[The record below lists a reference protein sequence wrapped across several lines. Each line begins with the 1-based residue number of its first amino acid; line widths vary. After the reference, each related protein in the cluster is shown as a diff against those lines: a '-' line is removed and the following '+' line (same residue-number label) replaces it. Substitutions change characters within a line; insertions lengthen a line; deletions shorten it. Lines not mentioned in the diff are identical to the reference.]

1 MAGLAHGRAA
11 GADILLRMGWRTYAW
26 RDDRGAPVS
35 LLERFKHVGP
45 NQMDEVALWV
55 AAPDGS
61 T

>member
-1 MAGLAHGRAA
+1 V
-11 GADILLRMGWRTYAW
+11 GWRTYAW
-26 RDDRGAPVS
+26 RDDSGAPVS